1 MIRKIVL
8 NTEVF
13 VPEMAKV
20 NSVIAAKNALPI
32 LGDIRIETKDD
43 GNGGVYA
50 VLMASDSETW
60 LKVKATVESESE
72 VDVVFCVEAKTWL
85 QALRN
90 LGNQMVTLELDD
102 EKHIVA
108 CKYTNGVFQLPY
120 DDAAEYPMPILGANG
135 EKTKKHVDSRKM
147 LTSLERAGFATAN
160 DELRPV
166 MNGIHF
172 DFFADGMVS
181 VATDGHKMAKYKDL
195 TVTHNGTDPTVHGF
209 TLPAKPSHILMNILS
224 ATTVGDVAVVFD
236 DRTVVVS
243 NNLFVLTARLIEGRY
258 PNYDSVIPTS
268 NNISVTINKGDF
280 VAALKRVL
288 PMSATSELT
297 ALTFSDG
304 QVQVSAEDFDFS
316 KSATERVECDYAGTG
331 FAIGFKGSTLLQLV
345 QNIDTTAFCIQMTAP
360 DRAGVITEDA
370 QNAVYEYT
378 SLIMPMMIQ

>member
-32 LGDIRIETKDD
+32 LGDIRVETKDD
-43 GNGGVYA
+43 GNGGVLA

-60 LKVKATVESESE
+60 LKVNACVERDSE

-108 CKYTNGVFQLPY
+108 CRYANGVFQLPY
-120 DDAAEYPMPILGANG
+120 DDAAEYPMPVMASNG
-135 EKTKKHVDSRKM
+135 EEIKKRVDSRKM

-195 TVTHNGTDPTVHGF
+195 TITHNGTDPTVHGF

-224 ATTVGDVAVVFD
+224 TTVVGDVTVAFD
-236 DRTVVVS
+236 DRTVIVS
-243 NNLFVLTARLIEGRY
+243 NSQFVLTARLIEGRY
-258 PNYDSVIPTS
+258 PKYDSVIPTTS
-268 NNISVTINKGDF
+268 EIKVTINKADF

-297 ALTFSDG
+297 AMTFSNG
-304 QVQVSAEDFDFS
+304 YVQVSAEDFDFS

-331 FAIGFKGSTLLQLV
+331 FAIGFKGSILLQLV
-345 QNIDTTAFCIQMTAP
+345 QNIDTTNFCIQMTAP